1 MPRPGEYKA
10 SPQEVTMRH
19 IIIMRAAALAGLSS
33 LTFGTAACVGPAAH
47 EGAERQELST
57 GYSSE
62 PAYLVPLAPG
72 VTFKALLSVG
82 DSPAGGGYPMV
93 GIPDGLGA
101 FAPSGGGRQFT
112 MLANHELTATSGVV
126 RDHGAKGAFVSKWKI
141 DRSTLQV
148 LSGDDLIQ
156 NIALWNTTTG
166 IYDAPATGV
175 ALGRLCSADLAP
187 INALYDDKTGL
198 GFDGRLFFNGE
209 EIGFG
214 RAFAHD
220 IETGISYELPL
231 LGKLSFE
238 NVVARPSSGPFTV
251 VAATDDSSPGEVVIY
266 VGVKT
271 ACTNPV
277 DSAGLTN
284 GTLYGIKVDGFP
296 TEPAAGIPS
305 GTTVSAY
312 HYGDVSKLS
321 GAELQALSTSNG
333 VTGFNRPEDVAW
345 NPVDNNQLF
354 FVTTASFTGSTRLW
368 RVTFADARLPDGGA
382 KIDLLVDGATTSV
395 GGVTPKMF
403 DNITVTNDGRYVYLL
418 EDPGNQPH
426 LAKVWR
432 FNLATNALELL
443 AQFDPDRFSA
453 TGTHFITEDE
463 ESSGIID
470 ASAIL
475 GPGKF
480 LLDAQVHKAHPDS
493 ALVEYGQFLLMTVT
507 N

>member
-1 MPRPGEYKA
+1 MPRPGEYNA

-19 IIIMRAAALAGLSS
+19 IITRVAALAGLST
-33 LTFGTAACVGPAAH
+33 LTLASACVGPAAH
-47 EGAERQELST
+47 EGTERQELSS
-57 GYSSE
+57 GHSSD
-62 PAYLVPLAPG
+62 PPYLVPLAPG
-72 VTFKALLSVG
+72 VTFTALLSVG
-82 DSPAGGGYPMV
+82 DSPSGGPYPMV

-101 FAPSGGGRQFT
+101 FAPKGESRSFT
-112 MLANHELTATSGVV
+112 MFANHELTATSGVV

-141 DRSTLQV
+141 DRSTLKV
-148 LSGDDLIQ
+148 LAGDDLIQ
-156 NIALWNTTTG
+156 NIALWNNTTG
-166 IYDAPATGV
+166 SYDAPATGV
-175 ALGRLCSADLAP
+175 TLGRLCSADLPP
-187 INALYDDKTGL
+187 ISALFDDNTGL

-209 EIGFG
+209 EIGYG

-220 IETGISYELPL
+220 IDTGISYELPL

-251 VAATDDSSPGEVVIY
+251 VAATDDSTLGEVVIY

-284 GTLYGIKVDGFP
+284 VTLYGIKVDGYP
-296 TEPAAGIPS
+296 SEPAAGIPS
-305 GTTVSAY
+305 GTTVTAY

-321 GAELQALSTSNG
+321 GDELQALSTGNG
-333 VTGFNRPEDVAW
+333 VTAFNRPEDVAW

-354 FVTTASFTGSTRLW
+354 FVTTAGFSGSTRLW
-368 RVTFADARLPDGGA
+368 RVTFADARVPEGGA
-382 KIDLLVDGATTSV
+382 TIDLLVDGATTSV

-403 DNITVTNDGRYVYLL
+403 DNITVTDDGRYVYLL
-418 EDPGNQPH
+418 EDPGNNPR

-432 FNLATNALELL
+432 FNLESRALELL
-443 AQFDPDRFSA
+443 AQFDPDRFSSG
-453 TGTHFITEDE
+453 GTHFMTEDE

-470 ASAIL
+470 ASAIF
-475 GPGKF
+475 GPGNF

-493 ALVEYGQFLLMTVT
+493 ALVEYGQFMLMTVT